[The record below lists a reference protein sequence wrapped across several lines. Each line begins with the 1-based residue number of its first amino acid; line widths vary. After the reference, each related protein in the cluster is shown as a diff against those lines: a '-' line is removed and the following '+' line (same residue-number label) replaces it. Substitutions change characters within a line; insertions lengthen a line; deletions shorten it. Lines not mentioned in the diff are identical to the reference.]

1 MDQNWNNSANNASMP
16 APNMDMEANAAPING
31 MGRQQPMQQ
40 QPMQQQAAGQQPA
53 GQQPMQQQAQIPVAP
68 VPNMNM
74 NGSAPVIKQP
84 GVAPMAPAQATPKSG
99 KSTLIETIILVIVCL
114 IAAGAIIVAV
124 IFFIRYNELND
135 TTEARINATIAEE
148 VAKEQEKSA
157 KKIEE
162 ERKEPRQEFRGPSDY
177 GSISFKYP
185 KNWSVY
191 INKDGSN
198 NSDFEAY
205 FQPNK
210 VPSLSDPNSRY
221 ALRFIIKNRQ
231 FDDEAK
237 AYIARVKNGKL
248 KSQNFSADSDA
259 ISGTRYEGEIDN
271 KINGVFVMFK
281 VNDKTAILQTDS
293 VISPELLEE
302 YEKIT
307 QSLRRNTN

>member
-1 MDQNWNNSANNASMP
+1 MGMDPNAVPNNGMDQQQNP
-16 APNMDMEANAAPING
+16 G
-31 MGRQQPMQQ
+31 MQQPQPQ
-40 QPMQQQAAGQQPA
+40 QPQM
-53 GQQPMQQQAQIPVAP
+53 PMAAP

-74 NGSAPVIKQP
+74 NGGAPVINQP
-84 GVAPMAPAQATPKSG
+84 GAAPMPAPAAPKSG

-114 IAAGAIIVAV
+114 IAAGAIVVAV
-124 IFFIRYNELND
+124 IFFMRYNELNE
-135 TTEARINATIAEE
+135 TTEAQVNAKVAEE
-148 VAKEQEKSA
+148 VAKEQEKST

-191 INKDGSN
+191 VSKDGSN

-205 FQPNK
+205 FQPNR
-210 VPSLSDPNSRY
+210 VPPINDQNSRY

-237 AYIARVKNGKL
+237 TYIAKVKNGKL
-248 KSQNFSADSDA
+248 KSQNFTADSEA

-271 KINGVFVMFK
+271 KINGIMIMFK

-293 VISPELLEE
+293 VISADILEE

>member
-1 MDQNWNNSANNASMP
+1 MDQNWNNGANGGSMP
-16 APNMDMEANAAPING
+16 APNMGMDPNAVPNNG
-31 MGRQQPMQQ
+31 MDQQQQNPGMQQPILQ
-40 QPMQQQAAGQQPA
+40 QPQM
-53 GQQPMQQQAQIPVAP
+53 PMAP
-68 VPNMNM
+68 VLNMNM
-74 NGSAPVIKQP
+74 NGSAPVINQP
-84 GVAPMAPAQATPKSG
+84 GTAPAPMPAAPKSG
-99 KSTLIETIILVIVCL
+99 KNTLIETIILVIVCL
-114 IAAGAIIVAV
+114 IAAGAIVVAV
-124 IFFIRYNELND
+124 IFFMRYNELNE
-135 TTEARINATIAEE
+135 TTEAQINAKVAQE
-148 VAKEQEKSA
+148 VAKEQENST

-210 VPSLSDPNSRY
+210 VPPLSDQNSRY

-237 AYIARVKNGKL
+237 TYIARVKSGKL
-248 KSQNFSADSDA
+248 KSQNFTADSDA

-281 VNDKTAILQTDS
+281 VNDKTAILQIDS
-293 VISPELLEE
+293 TISPDLLEE

>member
-1 MDQNWNNSANNASMP
+1 MD
-16 APNMDMEANAAPING
+16 
-31 MGRQQPMQQ
+31 
-40 QPMQQQAAGQQPA
+40 
-53 GQQPMQQQAQIPVAP
+53 
-68 VPNMNM
+68 
-74 NGSAPVIKQP
+74 
-84 GVAPMAPAQATPKSG
+84 
-99 KSTLIETIILVIVCL
+99 
-114 IAAGAIIVAV
+114 
-124 IFFIRYNELND
+124 
-135 TTEARINATIAEE
+135 
-148 VAKEQEKSA
+148 
-157 KKIEE
+157 
-162 ERKEPRQEFRGPSDY
+162 PSDY
-177 GSISFKYP
+177 CYINVKYP

-210 VPSLSDPNSRY
+210 VPSLSDAHSRY
-221 ALRFIIKNRQ
+221 ALRFIIKNSQ
-231 FDDEAK
+231 FDDAEMT
-237 AYIARVKNGKL
+237 YISRVKNGKL